1 MAEAAREQRE
11 ATRGL
16 NEVKLA
22 EQERREDAD
31 EAILEGLA
39 EAEAEREAEG
49 KATEPIEPV
58 EA

>member
-16 NEVKLA
+16 NAVKLA
-22 EQERREDAD
+22 EQERREAAD
-31 EAILEGLA
+31 EAILEGVA